1 MRLSE
6 PDPGTDP
13 SRLEAVPRFGRR
25 KLPAAVGDVPLDAG
39 ERRLVWALTMT
50 GEAVVATDLGLR
62 LPGGSRIDWPD
73 VERVSWQRPQLI
85 VLGIAPVAG
94 TGSQQQVE
102 LADDGGLPEVV
113 RSQVTAS
120 IGWSRHHRLQ
130 PAGGVR
136 IVGRRRPGRELLDW
150 QVVYDPD
157 TDPAD
162 AGRREQAEALLLDAR
177 RTIG

>member
-1 MRLSE
+1 M
-6 PDPGTDP
+6 
-13 SRLEAVPRFGRR
+13 PRFGRR

-73 VERVSWQRPQLI
+73 VERVSWQRPQLT

-102 LADDGGLPEVV
+102 L
-113 RSQVTAS
+113 
-120 IGWSRHHRLQ
+120 
-130 PAGGVR
+130 
-136 IVGRRRPGRELLDW
+136 
-150 QVVYDPD
+150 
-157 TDPAD
+157 
-162 AGRREQAEALLLDAR
+162 
-177 RTIG
+177 